1 MERWSVSRGSSQRGV
16 ALLIVLLIVALV
28 TVLATEMGARLQL
41 NIQRTVNLKDN
52 NQAYWYAM
60 GAESL
65 ARRSLQTLMQDSG
78 DKISLDQPWAQ
89 AFSYP
94 VDNGVIQA
102 RLEDMQSCFNL
113 NALQPD
119 SSGDG
124 ARNPGSNVSATMTAF
139 HQMLLAANLELTSYD
154 ADTLRDSLAD
164 WLDNDSQMRSY
175 GAEDSTYESQSP
187 PYLAANRLM
196 SSQSE
201 LRLINGVS
209 PAWLNGLLPL
219 VCVIPESGTLNI
231 NVNTLTPERAAVLA
245 GTTGLSLAAAQNLIS
260 SRPAEGWDNASDF
273 LAEPAWSA
281 LNLSAEQ
288 KSWFSVTTEYFI
300 LHSKTRYNNAR
311 FTMTSVLKT
320 AADSPVTVVR
330 REFAG
335 VN

>member
-1 MERWSVSRGSSQRGV
+1 MSRLSSQRGV

-65 ARRSLQTLMQDSG
+65 ARRSLYTLMQDTG
-78 DKISLDQPWAQ
+78 DKIALNQPWAQ

-94 VDNGVIQA
+94 VENGVIQA

-119 SSGDG
+119 TANARSAGSGSSGI
-124 ARNPGSNVSATMTAF
+124 NVSASMTAF
-139 HQMLLAANLELTSYD
+139 HQLLLAAELELSSYD

-164 WLDNDSQMRSY
+164 WLDDDSQMRSY
-175 GAEDSTYESQSP
+175 GAEDSTYESKSP
-187 PYLAANRLM
+187 AYLAANRLM

-209 PAWLNGLLPL
+209 PKWLNALLPL
-219 VCVIPESGTLNI
+219 VCVIPQSNTLSV

-245 GTTGLSLAAAQNLIS
+245 GITGLSLPAAQNLIDA
-260 SRPAEGWDNASDF
+260 RPPDGWDNSSDF
-273 LAEPAWSA
+273 LAEPAISA
-281 LNLSAEQ
+281 IELSDEQ

-311 FTMTSVLKT
+311 FTMTSVLKV
-320 AADSPVTVVR
+320 ASDSPVTVVR